1 MTDIINLTDLY
12 DSTSHWADQPILRM
26 ELSEDDNSTIL
37 CDCYRDEVAVWHL
50 NGVTTPAYLKQVRLQ
65 ICKPID
71 LSLLERITLCIN
83 SSLRHS
89 LNGSL
94 IFSSCMKSSTKLC
107 KKIIFSS
114 LTDLKQLASLY
125 SEEKYLLGINLQ
137 TGNIHI
143 ILRKD
148 SNIVEQL
155 RSAFQAEVINVLAEK
170 YKVSSNVRLLCH

>member
-1 MTDIINLTDLY
+1 
-12 DSTSHWADQPILRM
+12 
-26 ELSEDDNSTIL
+26 
-37 CDCYRDEVAVWHL
+37 
-50 NGVTTPAYLKQVRLQ
+50 
-65 ICKPID
+65 
-71 LSLLERITLCIN
+71 
-83 SSLRHS
+83 
-89 LNGSL
+89 
-94 IFSSCMKSSTKLC
+94 MKSSTKLC

-137 TGNIHI
+137 TGYIHI